1 MHVELPL
8 ANSPNVSARQD
19 LHEKLL
25 RESDGLLLYR
35 KAAPERWFRE
45 AFQDVVFA
53 ERLYQR
59 APLVSKGFLLNDE
72 SALKGFP
79 GIFQQSPEFT
89 LKDIEL
95 FLAPL
100 RERGA
105 HAAV

>member
-1 MHVELPL
+1 CDPTTPEDAGFARELQADIQKQEGMHVELPL

-59 APLVSKGFLLNDE
+59 PPLVSKGFLLNDE

-79 GIFQQSPEFT
+79 GIFQ
-89 LKDIEL
+89 
-95 FLAPL
+95 
-100 RERGA
+100 
-105 HAAV
+105 